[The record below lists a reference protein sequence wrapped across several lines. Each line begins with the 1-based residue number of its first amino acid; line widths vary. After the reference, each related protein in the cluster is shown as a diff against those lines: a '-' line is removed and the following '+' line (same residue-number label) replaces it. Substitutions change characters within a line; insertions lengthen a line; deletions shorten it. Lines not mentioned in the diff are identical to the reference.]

1 MNASD
6 FTGAQGGPSRENCP
20 QCTIALFDRFGGV
33 SGAPFESL
41 NVGKSV
47 GDSEQNVAAN
57 REKVKARSGVK
68 AILSAGQVHGEN
80 IYVHRGGEPETDL
93 EVDGYDALITN
104 ETGIGLMIQ
113 HADCQAILIHDWQH
127 QVIGAVHCGWR
138 GSVANL
144 AAKTVELMKRE
155 FGAESGCMK
164 AVISP
169 SLGPCCAEFVNY
181 RTELP
186 VPFRDFKVSEN
197 HFDFWKISKH
207 QLEQCGLLP
216 ENIVLP
222 TICTSCSTDYF
233 SYRRACR
240 ESAGVTGRNC
250 SVIALTEG

>member
-1 MNASD
+1 MQGNASD
-6 FTGAQGGPSRENCP
+6 IIGAQGGPSRENCP

-33 SGAPFESL
+33 SGGPFESL

-104 ETGIGLMIQ
+104 ET
-113 HADCQAILIHDWQH
+113 
-127 QVIGAVHCGWR
+127 
-138 GSVANL
+138 
-144 AAKTVELMKRE
+144 
-155 FGAESGCMK
+155 
-164 AVISP
+164 
-169 SLGPCCAEFVNY
+169 
-181 RTELP
+181 
-186 VPFRDFKVSEN
+186 VPYRDFKGSEN
-197 HFDFWKISKH
+197 HCDFWKISKH